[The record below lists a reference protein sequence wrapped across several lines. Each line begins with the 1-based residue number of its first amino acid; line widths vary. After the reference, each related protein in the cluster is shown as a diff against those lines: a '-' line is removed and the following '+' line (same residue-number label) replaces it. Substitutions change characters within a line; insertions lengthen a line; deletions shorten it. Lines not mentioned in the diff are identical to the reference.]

1 MRSFE
6 AGTSG
11 KEREADHSS
20 MTRSCTGG
28 AFQPGLQRKTLS
40 QKHKTSNRTKA
51 VCGSAGR
58 VLAWHTRS
66 LAPTR
71 QAQIIP
77 ALGRGRLKD
86 GQTGRS
92 RSSLAT
98 Q

>member
-20 MTRSCTGG
+20 MTSSCTGG

-40 QKHKTSNRTKA
+40 QKHKTSNRAKT

-58 VLAWHTRS
+58 VLAWPPLYKH
-66 LAPTR
+66 
-71 QAQIIP
+71 
-77 ALGRGRLKD
+77 
-86 GQTGRS
+86 
-92 RSSLAT
+92 RSSQHLGGVG
-98 Q
+98 